1 VPLKWRVVE
10 GGAVAAPPHPTTA
23 PDTHD
28 RHLSYIH
35 TDADLPPV
43 AIIDRSPIGTGHKI
57 VFGVIAV
64 LGAVAWAIIAFVR
77 GETVN
82 AVWFV
87 VAAIC
92 TYVIGYRF
100 YARLIEAKIVH
111 PRDDHATPAEIL
123 DDGTDYVPTD
133 RRVLFGHHFAAIA
146 GAGPLVGPVLATQMG
161 YLPCSIWI
169 IFGAVFAGAVQDYLV
184 LWISTRRRGR
194 SLGQMTR
201 DELGATGGAA
211 ALVGAFVIMVIII
224 AVLALVVVRGL
235 AQSPWGVFSI
245 AMTIPI
251 ALFMGCYLRFL
262 RPGRIAEVS
271 VIGFVLLMLAVASGD
286 FVSETSW
293 GASWLN
299 LSPVTVS
306 WLIVTYGFVASVLPV
321 WLLLA
326 PRDYLS
332 TFMKVGAIALLAIGI
347 CIAHP
352 IMHAPAISRFAA
364 SGDGPVFP
372 GSLFPFLFI
381 TIACGALSGF
391 HALISSGTT
400 PKLLEKESQMRLI
413 GYGGMLTES
422 FVAVMAL
429 ISASILDQHLY
440 FTLNAPVARTGGT
453 AATAADYVNRLG
465 LSWAAATANQ
475 LSQAAAEVGE
485 KSIVSR
491 TGGAP
496 TLAVGM
502 SEVLQRVFGGAG
514 LKAFWYHFAIMFEA
528 LFILTAVDAGTRVA
542 RFMLS
547 DALGNLGGP
556 LAKLRNPSW
565 RPGLWRCSL
574 AVAATW
580 GSILLMGVTDPL
592 GGINTLFPLF
602 GIANQLLAAIALT
615 VVTVVVIK
623 KGYLKWAWIPG
634 IPLLWDLTVT
644 LTASWQK
651 IFSSDPNVGY
661 WTQHFQYAAAKA
673 SGKKAFGLAKTPD
686 QLADVIRNTFIQGT
700 LSIVF
705 AVVVVIVVLAGI
717 IVVYKAI
724 RGHGRP
730 LTEDDPVPSTMF
742 APSGMIS
749 TAGEREVQRQWDALR
764 LAPLKRTDHAISS
777 VESPGTGAS

>member
-1 VPLKWRVVE
+1 MDGKV
-10 GGAVAAPPHPTTA
+10 T
-23 PDTHD
+23 
-28 RHLSYIH
+28 YIH
-35 TDADLPPV
+35 TQHDLPPV
-43 AIIDRSPIGTGHKI
+43 AILDRSPLTIRHK
-57 VFGVIAV
+57 VLFGVIAV
-64 LGAVAWAIIAFVR
+64 IGAVAWAIIAFAR

-82 AVWFV
+82 AVWLV

-92 TYVIGYRF
+92 TYIIGFRF
-100 YARLIEAKIVH
+100 YARLIEMKIVR
-111 PRDDHATPAEIL
+111 PRDDRATPAEVV

-169 IFGAVFAGAVQDYLV
+169 VIGAVLAGAVQDYLV

-194 SLGQMTR
+194 SLGQMAR
-201 DELGATGGAA
+201 EELGVAGGAA
-211 ALVGAFVIMVIII
+211 ALVGAFAIMVIII

-262 RPGRIAEVS
+262 RPGRVAEVS
-271 VIGFVLLMLAVASGD
+271 IIGFTLLLLAVACGNW
-286 FVSETSW
+286 VSETSW
-293 GASWLN
+293 GASWFN
-299 LSPVTVS
+299 LSPVAVS
-306 WLIVTYGFVASVLPV
+306 WLVIIYGFVASVLPV

-332 TFMKVGAIALLAIGI
+332 TFMKVGAIALLAVGI
-347 CIAHP
+347 CLARP
-352 IMHAPAISRFAA
+352 VMHAPAISRFAA
-364 SGDGPVFP
+364 TGDGPVFA
-372 GSLFPFLFI
+372 GALFPFLFI

-429 ISASILDQHLY
+429 ISAAILDQHLY
-440 FTLNAPVARTGGT
+440 FTLNSPVARTGGT

-465 LSWAAATANQ
+465 LSGAPATTDQLGQAAT
-475 LSQAAAEVGE
+475 SVGE

-502 SEVLQRVFGGAG
+502 ADVLHRVFGGAG
-514 LKAFWYHFAIMFEA
+514 LKSFWYHFAIMFEA

-547 DALGNLGGP
+547 DTLGNLGGP
-556 LAKLRNPSW
+556 LTKLRNPSW
-565 RPGLWRCSL
+565 RPGVWVCSL
-574 AVAATW
+574 AVASGW

-615 VVTVVVIK
+615 VLTTVVIK
-623 KGYLKWAWIPG
+623 KGLLKWAWIPG
-634 IPLLWDLTVT
+634 LPLLWDLVVT

-651 IFSSDPNVGY
+651 VFSADPAVGY
-661 WTQHFQYAAAKA
+661 WTQHLQYVAARNAGKTSFGSAKNA
-673 SGKKAFGLAKTPD
+673 H
-686 QLADVIRNTFIQGT
+686 QLGDVIRNTFIQGS
-700 LSIVF
+700 LSVF
-705 AVVVVIVVLAGI
+705 FAAVVIIVLIAGVIVALG
-717 IVVYKAI
+717 AI
-724 RGHGRP
+724 RGPASGSGRP
-730 LTEDDPVPSTMF
+730 LTEEEPVPSKLF
-742 APSGMIS
+742 APSGLIA
-749 TAGEREVQRQWDALR
+749 TAAERQVQMQWDAL
-764 LAPLKRTDHAISS
+764 
-777 VESPGTGAS
+777 SPSLTKTIDAENV

>member
-1 VPLKWRVVE
+1 M
-10 GGAVAAPPHPTTA
+10 A
-23 PDTHD
+23 
-28 RHLSYIH
+28 
-35 TDADLPPV
+35 
-43 AIIDRSPIGTGHKI
+43 
-57 VFGVIAV
+57 
-64 LGAVAWAIIAFVR
+64 
-77 GETVN
+77 
-82 AVWFV
+82 
-87 VAAIC
+87 
-92 TYVIGYRF
+92 
-100 YARLIEAKIVH
+100 
-111 PRDDHATPAEIL
+111 
-123 DDGTDYVPTD
+123 
-133 RRVLFGHHFAAIA
+133 
-146 GAGPLVGPVLATQMG
+146 
-161 YLPCSIWI
+161 
-169 IFGAVFAGAVQDYLV
+169 
-184 LWISTRRRGR
+184 
-194 SLGQMTR
+194 R
-201 DELGATGGAA
+201 DELGAIGGAA
-211 ALVGAFVIMVIII
+211 ALVGSCVIMVIII
-224 AVLALVVVRGL
+224 AVLALVVVRAL

-251 ALFMGCYLRFL
+251 AVFMGCYLRFL
-262 RPGRIAEVS
+262 RPGRVAEVS

-286 FVSETSW
+286 VVGESTW

-306 WLIVTYGFVASVLPV
+306 WLIVGYGFVASVLPV

-347 CIAHP
+347 CIANP
-352 IMHAPAISRFAA
+352 VIIAPAVSRFAIR
-364 SGDGPVFP
+364 GDGPVFA

-400 PKLLEKESQMRLI
+400 PKLLQKESQMRLI
-413 GYGGMLTES
+413 GYGSMLTES

-429 ISASILDQHLY
+429 VCAAILDQHLY
-440 FTLNAPVARTGGT
+440 FTLNAPAARTGGT
-453 AATAADYVNRLG
+453 AATAANYVNHLG
-465 LSWAAATANQ
+465 LSGPPVTAADLNE
-475 LSQAAAEVGE
+475 AASGVDE

-496 TLAVGM
+496 TLAIGM
-502 SEVLQRVFGGAG
+502 SEVLQRVLGGSG

-565 RPGLWRCSL
+565 RPGVWICSL
-574 AVAATW
+574 AVAAAW

-615 VVTVVVIK
+615 VVTVVVVK

-651 IFSSDPNVGY
+651 IFSADPNVGY
-661 WTQHFQYAAAKA
+661 WMQHFQYAAAQA
-673 SGKKAFGLAKTPD
+673 SGRTAFGSAKTKD
-686 QLADVIRNTFIQGT
+686 QLAEVVRNTFIQGT
-700 LSIVF
+700 LSVVF
-705 AVVVVIVVLAGI
+705 AAVVVIVVLAA
-717 IVVYKAI
+717 IVVIFKAI
-724 RGHGRP
+724 RGGGIP
-730 LTEDDPVPSTMF
+730 LTEDDPVPSKMF
-742 APSGMIS
+742 APSGMLA
-749 TAGEREVQRQWDALR
+749 TAEERKVLRQWSVRALMHLDA
-764 LAPLKRTDHAISS
+764 
-777 VESPGTGAS
+777 